1 MVHPMILN
9 GVELE
14 AAFSCWVFQEAY
26 PGEFSSYGCGPGG
39 LGDWFVPDTM
49 WGLSV
54 TDACRIHDWDYRH
67 APEASE
73 EHRDEC
79 DRRLLSNVRRII
91 NAKSTNKFSR
101 RLRLIRSST
110 YYQFVHHMG
119 DFEAVA
125 DKILEPGPRPS
136 VLFQT
141 KQLWGLEDSQL
152 TIFRLPG
159 YVDRKNYDQL
169 DNYIF
174 QRCKNWRMYDQ
185 TGMEIA
191 HRQQATL
198 PDEGISTLGN

>member
-1 MVHPMILN
+1 MQNQLINSLDDFDLFAAAHTTSLSITWEEMLIGRKGIFSMRANEGLKTLLKNLKPA
-9 GVELE
+9 EL
-14 AAFSCWVFQEAY
+14 ARI
-26 PGEFSSYGCGPGG
+26 
-39 LGDWFVPDTM
+39 FVLT
-49 WGLSV
+49 
-54 TDACRIHDWDYRH
+54 ARE
-67 APEASE
+67 PEW
-73 EHRDEC
+73 
-79 DRRLLSNVRRII
+79 L
-91 NAKSTNKFSR
+91 
-101 RLRLIRSST
+101 
-110 YYQFVHHMG
+110 